1 MSETTTATAP
11 STPKAKLGR
20 KTLKKLGR
28 DKRKAKVLA
37 DKEFAKALFAGKSKR
52 SVDKKQAFRKKKKS
66 KK

>member
-11 STPKAKLGR
+11 TTPKAKLGR
-20 KTLKKLGR
+20 KTLKKQGR
-28 DKRKAKVLA
+28 DKRKAKILG

-52 SVDKKQAFRKKKKS
+52 SLEKKQAYRKKKKG